1 MLNDGTPPLQP
12 NPNCTKC
19 GGATELLSFIR
30 RFGDQPAY
38 HIFDCPTC
46 NALTGLRRRAAGEIA
61 HFNISYILPKWANH
75 SSFYSWLR

>member
-1 MLNDGTPPLQP
+1 MLNDGASPAQP

-19 GGATELLSFIR
+19 GGTTELLSFIR

-46 NALTGLRRRAAGEIA
+46 NALTWIA
-61 HFNISYILPKWANH
+61 EKVGG
-75 SSFYSWLR
+75 